1 MRRSVLRVV
10 LSLSLLISVAAAS
23 AARER
28 VDGLVVDTMAQP
40 IPRALVRITD
50 DAGRQVAVTF
60 TDWSGAFRLE
70 TPAAGGCFIEASL
83 TGFAPTRTACG
94 GGGSLR
100 IVLAVAPLEEI
111 LVVSAT
117 RGETPIGQVAATV
130 TVFGRDEIERR
141 QRPMIVDLLRGA
153 TGATV
158 VNNGARGSI
167 ASLFVR
173 GGESDYTKVMLDGVP
188 INEPGGNFD
197 FSNLSSEH
205 IDRVELVRGA
215 QSALFGSDAVAGVLH
230 LFTNRA
236 RAGRP
241 RLQTTLDG
249 GSFNT
254 VRGGVTYGDF
264 SDGFEYSLH
273 ASTLTTDNRVVN
285 NEFRLSTLSGSAG
298 LDLPRSTTLR
308 LVGRAEIGNAGVP
321 GQTAFGRADEDAFSK
336 RRYAVLGASLNQQL
350 TPAIRHHVKYAHST
364 ARQTSTNLELDP
376 PYTPRFGNSVGAFE
390 FFDFAY
396 DLYDRLG
403 RHHLEYQIDWRAAQ
417 LGRGGDHLVTGAFEW
432 DGERATLADRLA
444 ASETKARRNNFGYT
458 TQYQVLWPRVFVA
471 GGVRLEDN
479 GSFGFEGIP
488 RASAAIVLVEHEG
501 LLRATTLKA
510 SAGRGVKEPTMLQS
524 FSTNP
529 FFLGNPAL
537 EPERSRTIDVGVEQ
551 SLGQSG
557 TFEATYFDNRYRNVI
572 STRTLSFTPF
582 TAQYFNVGL
591 TRARGVELQ
600 GSLTGGFPV
609 HFRGGYTYLASKIV
623 ESASPADPVFGVGK
637 AAFRRPTH
645 SGFVQAD
652 RTWGRLSMAVY
663 GTFRGEAVDADFS
676 ALVPA
681 IVVNQGHNTWDL
693 RGAYLVSTRFTAYAA
708 LDNLTNSDH
717 MEPLGYP
724 VLGRAFR
731 AGVRFEY

>member
-1 MRRSVLRVV
+1 MRRFVLRFVH
-10 LSLSLLISVAAAS
+10 SLSFLTFVAAAS
-23 AARER
+23 AASER
-28 VDGLVVDTMAQP
+28 VDGVVVDTLAQP

-50 DAGRQVAVTF
+50 DTGQEVAITF
-60 TDWSGAFRLE
+60 TDWRGAFRLQM
-70 TPAAGGCFIEASL
+70 PAAGGCFIEASL
-83 TGFAPTRTACG
+83 TGFAPTRTTCG
-94 GGGSLR
+94 SGGSLR

-117 RGETPIGQVAATV
+117 RGEAPIGQVAASV

-141 QRPMIVDLLRGA
+141 QRPMIVDLLRSA
-153 TGATV
+153 TGTTV
-158 VNNGARGSI
+158 INNGARGSI

-173 GGESDYTKVMLDGVP
+173 GGESDYVKVLLDGIP

-236 RAGRP
+236 RAGAP
-241 RLQTTLDG
+241 RLQATLDG

-254 VRGGVTYGDF
+254 IRGGATYGDF
-264 SDGFEYSLH
+264 SESFDYSLH
-273 ASTLTTDNRVVN
+273 ASTLTTDNRVPN
-285 NEFRLSTLSGSAG
+285 NEFQLSTLSGSAE

-308 LVGRAEIGNAGVP
+308 VVGRAEIGEAGVP

-336 RRYAVLGASLNQQL
+336 RRYAVLGAFLNQQL
-350 TPAIRHHVKYAHST
+350 TPTIRHHAKYAHST
-364 ARQTSTNLELDP
+364 TRQTSTNLQLDP
-376 PYTPRFGNSVGAFE
+376 PYTPRFGNSIGAFE

-396 DLYDRLG
+396 DSYDRLR
-403 RHHLEYQIDWRAAQ
+403 RHHLEYQIDWRAVQ
-417 LGRGGDHLVTGAFEW
+417 LGRGGDHLVTGALEW
-432 DGERATLADRLA
+432 DGERATLEDRLA
-444 ASETKARRNNFGYT
+444 ASDTQARRDNFGYT
-458 TQYQVLWPRVFVA
+458 AQYQVLWPRVFVV

-479 GSFGFEGIP
+479 GSFGFEAIP
-488 RASAAIVLVEHEG
+488 RASAAVVLVERDG
-501 LLRATTLKA
+501 FLRATTLKA

-529 FFLGNPAL
+529 FFLGNAAL
-537 EPERSRTIDVGVEQ
+537 EPERSRTIDIGVEQ
-551 SLGQSG
+551 SFGQLGA
-557 TFEATYFDNRYRNVI
+557 FEATYFDNEYRNII

-582 TAQYFNVGL
+582 TAQYFNIGL
-591 TRARGVELQ
+591 TRARGFELQ
-600 GSLTGGFPV
+600 GSLSGAVPV
-609 HFRGGYTYLASKIV
+609 HLRGGYTYLASKIV
-623 ESASPADPVFGVGK
+623 ESASPADPVFGIGK
-637 AAFRRPTH
+637 GAFRRPKH
-645 SGFVQAD
+645 SGFVQLD
-652 RTWGRLSMAVY
+652 RTWGRLTVAAY
-663 GTFRGEAVDADFS
+663 GTFRGEAVDSDFS

-681 IVVNQGHNTWDL
+681 IVVNEGHNSWDL
-693 RGAYLVSTRFTAYAA
+693 RGIYLFSKRFSAYAA